1 MDERLE
7 CKFGVNCYRRNPVHF
22 IEFSHP
28 FAEKIARKIN
38 AGYIEHVISLNLDT
52 GVLEQ
57 AQHLAELIVND
68 ELQLPQSSNQTDDAA
83 DDITENDS
91 SSSKETKES
100 ESEIVVKNN
109 QTDDKSANDQS
120 SVKGI
125 KRTRAEIAIT
135 SYNEKISKDE
145 ILIANPDSSSE
156 DVILELPSSST
167 AKKIKT
173 DFVSMGSV
181 AEKVES
187 SSPFNYFLSTIAA
200 TKNTQ
205 CQRLSLTFSDMLDP
219 SLGNLKES
227 LQINFMVELGWLL
240 AQYCYHQVQRK
251 KLLVI
256 YGVESEEMQDAHKR
270 IPTIRTARVK
280 SKFPFGS
287 HHTKMSILSY
297 EDDSFRV
304 IIHTGNLIE
313 SDWENRT
320 QGLWISPKC
329 WPAIDHSA
337 NDSVTG
343 FKYDL
348 LRYLEAYSL
357 HHLQPWIE
365 KIRHS
370 NMDHIKYPFKKK
382 TFIKKS

>member
-1 MDERLE
+1 MTT
-7 CKFGVNCYRRNPVHF
+7 FHVP
-22 IEFSHP
+22 
-28 FAEKIARKIN
+28 AEKIARKIN

-156 DVILELPSSST
+156 DEILELPSSST

-173 DFVSMGSV
+173 DFVSM
-181 AEKVES
+181 
-187 SSPFNYFLSTIAA
+187 
-200 TKNTQ
+200 
-205 CQRLSLTFSDMLDP
+205 
-219 SLGNLKES
+219 
-227 LQINFMVELGWLL
+227 
-240 AQYCYHQVQRK
+240 
-251 KLLVI
+251 
-256 YGVESEEMQDAHKR
+256 
-270 IPTIRTARVK
+270 VK
-280 SKFPFGS
+280 S
-287 HHTKMSILSY
+287 
-297 EDDSFRV
+297 
-304 IIHTGNLIE
+304 
-313 SDWENRT
+313 
-320 QGLWISPKC
+320 
-329 WPAIDHSA
+329 
-337 NDSVTG
+337 
-343 FKYDL
+343 
-348 LRYLEAYSL
+348 
-357 HHLQPWIE
+357 
-365 KIRHS
+365 
-370 NMDHIKYPFKKK
+370 
-382 TFIKKS
+382 